1 MRRVGVRKVLVW
13 CPECCA
19 HLLVLLD
26 FSSVFRFP
34 PMVDAA
40 ELHLVARLVAGYSR
54 RAISG
59 EFVDGFA
66 ALGL

>member
-1 MRRVGVRKVLVW
+1 
-13 CPECCA
+13 
-19 HLLVLLD
+19 
-26 FSSVFRFP
+26 
-34 PMVDAA
+34 MVDAA